1 MMKLN
6 ETTLPFLE
14 VDCIQQFGQEKGKLI
29 FEQAKKIYQEL
40 LNNADYRNNAA
51 IQNHLQLKLF
61 PTLAYYKALLGEGIN
76 QNEALEYVRNET
88 HKAAN
93 VQKEEMKKL
102 GSMPFAYTIYRLGV
116 KKHMRKNF
124 PDDGWTT
131 EWVKCNGKE
140 IHFNLHNCIYWELT
154 KMYYCPELCC
164 VYCENDDISFSGLLP
179 KIRFERTGTL
189 GNGSPY
195 CDFHFLK
202 VR

>member
-29 FEQAKKIYQEL
+29 FEQAEKIYQEL

-61 PTLAYYKALLGEGIN
+61 PTLAYYKALRGVGIN
-76 QNEALEYVRNET
+76 QNEALECVRNET

-102 GSMPFAYTIYRLGV
+102 GSMPFAYTIYRLGE
-116 KKHMRKNF
+116 KSICEKIF
-124 PDDGWTT
+124 PMTVGQR
-131 EWVKCNGKE
+131 NGLNVMAKRYTS
-140 IHFNLHNCIYWELT
+140 ICI
-154 KMYYCPELCC
+154 
-164 VYCENDDISFSGLLP
+164 IAF
-179 KIRFERTGTL
+179 I
-189 GNGSPY
+189 GN
-195 CDFHFLK
+195 
-202 VR
+202 

>member
-1 MMKLN
+1 MKLN
-6 ETTLPFLE
+6 ETTLFFLE
-14 VDCIQQFGQEKGKLI
+14 VDCIQQFGKEKGNLI
-29 FEQAKKIYQEL
+29 FEQVEKIFQEL

-51 IQNHLQLKLF
+51 IQNHLQAKLF
-61 PTLAYYKALLGEGIN
+61 PTLAYYKTLRENGIN
-76 QNEALEYVRNET
+76 QDEALEYVRKET

-93 VQKEEMKKL
+93 IKKEEMKKL
-102 GSMPFAYTIYRLGV
+102 GDMPFAYTIYRLGV

-124 PDDGWTT
+124 PDTGWTT

-140 IHFNLHNCIYWELT
+140 IHFNLHKCIYWELT
-154 KMYYCPELCC
+154 KMYHCPELCC

-189 GNGSPY
+189 ANGSPY

-202 VR
+202 AR

>member
-29 FEQAKKIYQEL
+29 FEQAEKIYQEL

-61 PTLAYYKALLGEGIN
+61 PTLAYYKALRGEGIN

-93 VQKEEMKKL
+93 VQKEEM
-102 GSMPFAYTIYRLGV
+102 
-116 KKHMRKNF
+116 
-124 PDDGWTT
+124 
-131 EWVKCNGKE
+131 
-140 IHFNLHNCIYWELT
+140 
-154 KMYYCPELCC
+154 
-164 VYCENDDISFSGLLP
+164 
-179 KIRFERTGTL
+179 
-189 GNGSPY
+189 
-195 CDFHFLK
+195 
-202 VR
+202 